1 MFTSLFSSLK
11 NIYLHNLTS
20 LSIDFYVQ
28 KFTLKTS
35 EICFEIFGSRRVE
48 KRTASVSNL
57 MNYAAMMDCLVEMS
71 SDNKY
76 GHGRQSPRFLS
87 ICNLLFSIQVSS
99 AVQNQDFTLIDDYTT
114 GLKCLLYLQTV
125 QELSTWNG
133 QSPPTPKHQKGKTV
147 PKIAELVGKVRQ
159 HDLTYCFMDWWS

>member
-1 MFTSLFSSLK
+1 
-11 NIYLHNLTS
+11 
-20 LSIDFYVQ
+20 
-28 KFTLKTS
+28 
-35 EICFEIFGSRRVE
+35 
-48 KRTASVSNL
+48 

-76 GHGRQSPRFLS
+76 GHGRQSPLPLP

-159 HDLTYCFMDWWS
+159 HDLTYCFYGLVVLD